1 MGRRRGQRIGY
12 LFEKG
17 PSWIL
22 RWREDVRDAQGNIAR
37 AQFAQV
43 IAPRVAPS
51 TGRRITRKEAER
63 IAWNEILSKLDQATL
78 RPGSLMTVAEFLR
91 SRFVPDWVNK
101 LKASGRKHYGT
112 AGDGDKRKPSGQLA
126 HVVTAIGGLPLR
138 TVRPEIVQ
146 QACDARLAAGK
157 SVQTVTHLRNAISAV
172 FSHARAIGYYHEANP
187 AEPVRLPEM
196 TRRETHA
203 LTAEQ
208 AARVLRALPRGIIDP
223 SKPVYELVAL
233 SCATSLNIAEC
244 LGLQWKWVNL
254 AGAATI
260 VEGEAVA
267 PATLRVMQN
276 NYRGELGSPK
286 ARARRRVVPLATP
299 VVKML
304 SEFREVSKFV
314 AADDFVFAG
323 ARGRGL
329 NENNLRARVLAP
341 IGKTLELPFNLS
353 WHVFRHT
360 HATLSE
366 QLGMQLSDRQANMG
380 HSAAAMT
387 MHYTHADLE
396 RRRAGL
402 EQLAALL
409 EIQ

>member
-1 MGRRRGQRIGY
+1 MGRRRGQRTGH
-12 LFEKG
+12 LFAKG

-37 AQFAQV
+37 AQFSQV
-43 IAPRVAPS
+43 IAPRVDPA
-51 TGRRITRKEAER
+51 TGKSITRKEAQR
-63 IAWNEILSKLDQATL
+63 IAWTEVLSKLDQATI
-78 RPGSLMTVAEFLR
+78 RPGSLMTVTEFLR
-91 SRFVPDWVNK
+91 SRFVPDWVAK
-101 LKASGRKHYGT
+101 LKASGRKHYGS
-112 AGDGDKRKPSGQLA
+112 AGDGAKEKPHGQLA
-126 HVVTAIGGLPLR
+126 HVVAAIGGLPLR
-138 TVRPEIVQ
+138 SVRPEIVQ
-146 QACDARLAAGK
+146 QACDARLAQNK

-172 FSHARAIGYYHEANP
+172 FSHARAIGYYHDGNP

-196 TRRETHA
+196 QRRETHA

-244 LGLQWKWVNL
+244 LGLRWKWVNL
-254 AGAATI
+254 ADVAAI
-260 VEGEAVA
+260 VESEAIA
-267 PATLRVMQN
+267 PRTLRVMAN
-276 NYRGELGSPK
+276 NYRGEIGSPK
-286 ARARRRVVPLATP
+286 ARARRRAVPLADR
-299 VVKML
+299 VVKVL
-304 SEFREVSKFV
+304 GDFKAASKFA

-353 WHVFRHT
+353 WHIFRHT

>member
-1 MGRRRGQRIGY
+1 MGRRRGQRIGH
-12 LFEKG
+12 LFAKG

-22 RWREDVRDAQGNIAR
+22 RWREDVRDKDGNITR
-37 AQFAQV
+37 VQFAQV
-43 IAPRVAPS
+43 IAPRVDPA
-51 TGRRITRKEAER
+51 TGKAITRKEAQR
-63 IAWNEILSKLDQATL
+63 IAWTEILSKLDQATV
-78 RPGSLMTVAEFLR
+78 RPGSLMTVTEFLR
-91 SRFVPDWVNK
+91 ARFVPDWVNK
-101 LKASGRKHYGT
+101 LKASGRQHYGG
-112 AGDGDKRKPSGQLA
+112 AGDGNKEKSSGQLA
-126 HVVTAIGGLPLR
+126 HVAAAIGGLPLR
-138 TVRPEIVQ
+138 AVRPDVVQ
-146 QACDARLAAGK
+146 QACDARLAQGK

-196 TRRETHA
+196 TRKETNA
-203 LTAEQ
+203 LTAAQ
-208 AARVLRALPRGIIDP
+208 AAQVLRALPRGIIDP

-244 LGLQWKWVNL
+244 LGLRWKWVNL
-254 AGAATI
+254 EDAAAI
-260 VEGEAVA
+260 VEGETVA
-267 PATLRVMQN
+267 ARSLRVMAN
-276 NYRGELGSPK
+276 NYRGEIGSPK
-286 ARARRRVVPLATP
+286 ARARRRAVPLATP
-299 VVKML
+299 VVKIL
-304 SEFREVSKFV
+304 TEFKAVAKF
-314 AADDFVFAG
+314 AAANDFVFAG
-323 ARGRGL
+323 ARGHGL

-341 IGKTLELPFNLS
+341 IGKALKLPFNLS

-387 MHYTHADLE
+387 MHYTHADME

-402 EQLAALL
+402 EQLALLL